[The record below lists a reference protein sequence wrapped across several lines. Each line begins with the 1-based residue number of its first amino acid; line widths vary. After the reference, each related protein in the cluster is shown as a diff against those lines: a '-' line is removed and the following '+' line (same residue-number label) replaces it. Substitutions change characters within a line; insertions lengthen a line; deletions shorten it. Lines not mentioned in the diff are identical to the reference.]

1 MADKRQFIT
10 LTNLGTFADEIKSKY
25 ALLGTASDTSTTKSI
40 EGTRKY
46 AKEQAD
52 AVLGTAQDASSANTV
67 YGAKALAESKVASV
81 TATTNKGIAIGG
93 TATNPTV
100 GIDLKAT
107 DNDLAFDEDGKLF
120 YKAATA
126 AEYTITKQASADEGF
141 IATYQ
146 LFKDSTAVGDKIN
159 IPKDFLVKGAS
170 IKTVA
175 TADQPYE
182 GAKVGDKYIDFEI
195 NVKSGS
201 ATTEHLYL
209 PVQELVDAYVGDN
222 QGIVLGANNTFSLK
236 IKTGSALS
244 VSNDG
249 LDIAEASQSAKGT
262 MSAADKT
269 KLDGISAEANKVA
282 VDANGVGTGSIDGT
296 AVTFYDIDADVE
308 AVTAQQVQALLA

>member
-1 MADKRQFIT
+1 MAKRNI
-10 LTNLGTFADEIKSKY
+10 
-25 ALLGTASDTSTTKSI
+25 TTKLTI
-40 EGTRKY
+40 ENLAKQIKAGY
-46 AKEQAD
+46 ATKAELSG
-52 AVLGTAQDASSANTV
+52 VLGTNADTSDKATV
-67 YGAKALAESKVASV
+67 YGARALAAEKVASV
-81 TATTNKGIAIGG
+81 AATSKKGIAIGG

-107 DNDLAFDEDGKLF
+107 DNDLAFDADGKLF
-120 YKAATA
+120 YKAPVA
-126 AEYTITKQASADEGF
+126 AEYVITKQASADEGYA
-141 IATYQ
+141 ATYQ

-170 IKTVA
+170 IKTVT

-269 KLDGISAEANKVA
+269 KLDGISAEAKKVEA
-282 VDANGVGTGSIDGT
+282 SANNGNIKIDGAET
-296 AVTFYDIDADVE
+296 AVYTLPATTLDESDISDYTEQEIA
-308 AVTAQQVQALLA
+308 ALLGLSGE

>member
-1 MADKRQFIT
+1 MAKRNI
-10 LTNLGTFADEIKSKY
+10 
-25 ALLGTASDTSTTKSI
+25 TTKLTI
-40 EGTRKY
+40 ENLAKQIKAGY
-46 AKEQAD
+46 ATKAELNG
-52 AVLGTAQDASSANTV
+52 VLGTNADTSDKATV
-67 YGAKALAESKVASV
+67 YGARALAAEKVASV
-81 TATTNKGIAIGG
+81 AAQEKKGINVDNTDAKNPKIGL
-93 TATNPTV
+93 A
-100 GIDLKAT
+100 LQAA
-107 DNDLAFDEDGKLF
+107 DNDLALNANGELF
-120 YKAATA
+120 YKAAAA
-126 AEYTITKQASADEGF
+126 AEYTITKQAEAEDGYL
-141 IATYQ
+141 ATYQ

-159 IPKDFLVKGAS
+159 VPKDFLVKGAS

-236 IKTGSALS
+236 IKAGSALS

-269 KLDGISAEANKVA
+269 KLDGISAEAKKVEA
-282 VDANGVGTGSIDGT
+282 SATNGNIKIDGAET
-296 AVTFYDIDADVE
+296 TVYTLPATTLDESDISDYTEQEIAV
-308 AVTAQQVQALLA
+308 LLGLSGE

>member
-1 MADKRQFIT
+1 MANRNISTKTTAER
-10 LTNLGTFADEIKSKY
+10 LAG
-25 ALLGTASDTSTTKSI
+25 LLNTY
-40 EGTRKY
+40 Y
-46 AKEQAD
+46 AKKTDVA
-52 AVLGTAQDASSANTV
+52 AVLGTAQDTSSADTV
-67 YGAKALAESKVASV
+67 FGAKALANEKVASV
-81 TATTNKGIAIGG
+81 TATTKKGIAIGG

-107 DNDLAFDEDGKLF
+107 DNDLAFDNDGKLF
-120 YKAATA
+120 YKAPDA
-126 AEYTITKQASADEGF
+126 AEYVITKQASADEGYA
-141 IATYQ
+141 ATYQ

-170 IKTVA
+170 IKTVT

-249 LDIAEASQSAKGT
+249 LDIAEASQSGKGT

-269 KLDGISAEANKVA
+269 KLDGISDGANKVEA
-282 VDANGVGTGSIDGT
+282 SETNGNIKIDGT
-296 AVTFYDIDADVE
+296 ETTVYTLPATTLDESDISDYTE
-308 AVTAQQVQALLA
+308 AELRQLLGLPAAG

>member
-1 MADKRQFIT
+1 MAKRNI
-10 LTNLGTFADEIKSKY
+10 
-25 ALLGTASDTSTTKSI
+25 TTKLTI
-40 EGTRKY
+40 ENLAKQIKAGY
-46 AKEQAD
+46 ATKAELNG
-52 AVLGTAQDASSANTV
+52 VLGTNADTSDKATV
-67 YGAKALAESKVASV
+67 YGARALAAEKVASV
-81 TATTNKGIAIGG
+81 TATTKKGIAIGG

-107 DNDLAFDEDGKLF
+107 DNDLAFDNDGKLF
-120 YKAATA
+120 YKAPVA
-126 AEYTITKQASADEGF
+126 AEYVITKQASADEGYA
-141 IATYQ
+141 ATYQ

-170 IKTVA
+170 IKTV
-175 TADQPYE
+175 TVADQPYE

-236 IKTGSALS
+236 IKAGSALS

-269 KLDGISAEANKVA
+269 KLDGISAEAKKVEA
-282 VDANGVGTGSIDGT
+282 SATNGNIKIDGAET
-296 AVTFYDIDADVE
+296 TVYTLPATTLDESDISDYTEQEIAV
-308 AVTAQQVQALLA
+308 LLGLSGE